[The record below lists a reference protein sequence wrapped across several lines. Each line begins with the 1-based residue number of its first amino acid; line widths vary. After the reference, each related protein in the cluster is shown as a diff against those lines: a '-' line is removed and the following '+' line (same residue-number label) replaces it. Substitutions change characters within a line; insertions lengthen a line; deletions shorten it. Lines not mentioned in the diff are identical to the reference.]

1 MIRIV
6 KAAMCVTVMT
16 FCVLPVRADAVAEK
30 RKAQNRLLAMRA
42 ARADGIRKL
51 AERIKGLKITS
62 QTTVQDFVAESDTI
76 RTALDARL
84 MGMKEVEGSVKY
96 LEDDS
101 CELVMEIKLS
111 QVIATLKTI
120 HASHYKGNKIKVRDF
135 QQMTTTNKI
144 TVLRETGSGVPR
156 PELSEEP
163 LVPPGPGASQATFSG
178 ASAAARKYW
187 AQYVT
192 ARGRLMAER
201 AARADAMRKLAERIK
216 GLRITSTTTVQD
228 FVAES
233 DEINT
238 RVNTYIRGMKEVG
251 RRYHK
256 DELVVEVEMQ
266 IKLRQFYTSLKSW
279 TSTHLKGNNV
289 KIRQVQDAVV
299 RSKDT
304 VITETG
310 MGVPNERYLKTA
322 ATASIRQTVVTA
334 SAAPPWAT
342 QTIRATGN
350 AALDPANTNAAQAK
364 LMAKRAAELDGRRKL
379 AEKLNGLQ
387 ITSNTSVVDFVAQ
400 NDQIRTSMLT
410 FQQGAGVV
418 DNSFKIAPDGTAE
431 VIVELELLPLWNSIL
446 YYQRTLNITIR

>member
-1 MIRIV
+1 M
-6 KAAMCVTVMT
+6 A
-16 FCVLPVRADAVAEK
+16 FSVLPAGADAISEK
-30 RKAQNRLLAMRA
+30 RKAQNKLLAMRA

-62 QTTVQDFVAESDTI
+62 QTTVQDFVTESDTI
-76 RTALDARL
+76 QTALNTHL
-84 MGMKEVEGSVKY
+84 MGMKEVSVKY

-101 CELVMEIKLS
+101 CEVVMEIKLS

-120 HASHYKGNKIKVRDF
+120 HASHYKGNKIKARDF
-135 QQMTTTNKI
+135 QQMSTTNKI
-144 TVLRETGSGVPR
+144 TVIRETGSGVPR
-156 PELSEEP
+156 PELIQDP
-163 LVPPGPGASQATFSG
+163 LVPPAAGATQATFSG

-187 AQYVT
+187 AQYCT

-216 GLRITSTTTVQD
+216 GLRITSNTTVQD
-228 FVAES
+228 FVTES
-233 DEINT
+233 DEIRT

-256 DELVVEVEMQ
+256 DELIVEVEMQ
-266 IKLRQFYTSLKSW
+266 IKLRQFYLSLKSW
-279 TSTHLKGNNV
+279 TSTHLRGNNV
-289 KIRQVQDAVV
+289 RLRQVEDAVV

-310 MGVPNERYLKTA
+310 MGIPPEAYLKTA
-322 ATASIRQTVVTA
+322 ATVTIRRTVAVA
-334 SAAPPWAT
+334 AAAPPWAT
-342 QTIRATGN
+342 QTLRAKGN
-350 AALDPANTNAAQAK
+350 AAIDQGNANAAQAK
-364 LMAKRAAELDGRRKL
+364 LMAKRAAELDARRKL
-379 AEKLNGLQ
+379 AEQINGLR

-418 DNSFKIAPDGTAE
+418 DNTFKIAADGTAE
-431 VIVELELLPLWNSIL
+431 VIVELELTPLWNSIL
-446 YYQRTLNITIR
+446 YYQRTLNLTIK

>member
-1 MIRIV
+1 MIRTI
-6 KAAMCVTVMT
+6 KLAMCVVVMT
-16 FCVLPVRADAVAEK
+16 FWALPVRGDAISEK

-51 AERIKGLKITS
+51 AERIKGLKITA

-76 RTALDARL
+76 QSALDAHL
-84 MGMKEVEGSVKY
+84 MGMKEVSIKY
-96 LEDDS
+96 LEDDT
-101 CELVMEIKLS
+101 CEVVMEIKLS
-111 QVIATLKTI
+111 QVIGTLKTI

-135 QQMTTTNKI
+135 QQMSTTNKI

-156 PELSEEP
+156 PRPELTQGP
-163 LVPPGPGASQATFSG
+163 LVPPAAGASQATFSG

-187 AQYVT
+187 AQYCT

-201 AARADAMRKLAERIK
+201 AARGDAMRKLAERIK

-228 FVAES
+228 FVTES
-233 DEINT
+233 DEIRT
-238 RVNTYIRGMKEVG
+238 RVNTYIRGMSEVG

-266 IKLRQFYTSLKSW
+266 IKLRQFYLTLKSW

-289 KIRQVQDAVV
+289 RIRQVEDAVV
-299 RSKDT
+299 RAKDT

-310 MGVPNERYLKTA
+310 MGIPPEAYLKTA
-322 ATASIRQTVVTA
+322 ATVSIRQTVAIA
-334 SAAPPWAT
+334 SAAPPWVT
-342 QTIRATGN
+342 QTMRATGN
-350 AALDPANTNAAQAK
+350 AAIDQGNANAAQAK

-379 AEKLNGLQ
+379 AEKINGLR

-400 NDQIRTSMLT
+400 NDRIRTSMLT

-418 DNSFKIAPDGTAE
+418 DNSFKLAADGTAE
-431 VIVELELLPLWNSIL
+431 IIVELELLPLWNSIL
-446 YYQRTLNITIR
+446 YYQRTLNLTIK

>member
-1 MIRIV
+1 MV
-6 KAAMCVTVMT
+6 
-16 FCVLPVRADAVAEK
+16 FSVLPAGADAISEK

-51 AERIKGLKITS
+51 AERIKGLKITA

-76 RTALDARL
+76 QTALDARL
-84 MGMKEVEGSVKY
+84 VGMKEVSIKY
-96 LEDDS
+96 LEDDT
-101 CELVMEIKLS
+101 CEVVMEIKLS
-111 QVIATLKTI
+111 QVIATLKSI

-135 QQMTTTNKI
+135 QQMSTTNKI
-144 TVLRETGSGVPR
+144 TIIRETGSGVPR
-156 PELSEEP
+156 PRPELAQDP
-163 LVPPGPGASQATFSG
+163 LVPPAAGASQATFSG

-187 AQYVT
+187 AQYCT

-228 FVAES
+228 FVTES
-233 DEINT
+233 DEIRT

-256 DELVVEVEMQ
+256 DELIVEVEMQ
-266 IKLRQFYTSLKSW
+266 IKLRQFYLSLKSW

-289 KIRQVQDAVV
+289 RVRQVEDAVV

-304 VITETG
+304 AITETG
-310 MGVPNERYLKTA
+310 MGIPNERYLKTA
-322 ATASIRQTVVTA
+322 ATATIRQTVAIA
-334 SAAPPWAT
+334 SSAPGWAT
-342 QTIRATGN
+342 QTLRVTGN
-350 AALDPANTNAAQAK
+350 SAMDQNNANAAQAK

-379 AEKLNGLQ
+379 AEKIGGLQ
-387 ITSNTSVVDFVAQ
+387 ITSNTTVANFIGR

-418 DNSFKIAPDGTAE
+418 DNSFKVAADGTAE
-431 VIVELELLPLWNSIL
+431 VIVELELTPLWNSIL
-446 YYQRTLNITIR
+446 YYQRTLNLTIR

>member
-1 MIRIV
+1 MMRTV
-6 KAAMCVTVMT
+6 KVAMCAMVMALA
-16 FCVLPVRADAVAEK
+16 VLPALGDAISEK

-51 AERIKGLKITS
+51 AERIKGLRITS
-62 QTTVQDFVAESDTI
+62 QTTVQDFVTESDTI
-76 RTALDARL
+76 QTALNTRL
-84 MGMKEVEGSVKY
+84 MGMKEVSVKY

-101 CELVMEIKLS
+101 CEVVMEIKLS
-111 QVIATLKTI
+111 QVVATLKSI
-120 HASHYKGNKIKVRDF
+120 HAAHYKGNKIKARDF
-135 QQMTTTNKI
+135 QQMSTTNKI

-156 PELSEEP
+156 PELIADP
-163 LVPPGPGASQATFSG
+163 LVPPAAGATQATFSG

-187 AQYVT
+187 AQYCT

-216 GLRITSTTTVQD
+216 GLRITSNTTVQD
-228 FVAES
+228 FVTES
-233 DEINT
+233 DEIRT

-256 DELVVEVEMQ
+256 DELIVEVEMQ
-266 IKLRQFYTSLKSW
+266 IKLRQFYLSLKSW
-279 TSTHLKGNNV
+279 TSTHLRGNNV
-289 KIRQVQDAVV
+289 RLRQVEDAVV

-310 MGVPNERYLKTA
+310 MGIPPEAYLKTA
-322 ATASIRQTVVTA
+322 ATATIRRTVAVA
-334 SAAPPWAT
+334 GAAPPWAT

-350 AALDPANTNAAQAK
+350 AAIDQTNPNAAQAR
-364 LMAKRAAELDGRRKL
+364 LLARRAAELDGRRKL
-379 AEKLNGLQ
+379 AEQINGLR

-418 DNSFKIAPDGTAE
+418 DNTFKVAPDGTAE
-431 VIVELELLPLWNSIL
+431 VVVEIELQPLWNSIL
-446 YYQRTLNITIR
+446 YYQRTLNLTIR